1 MIDICSKISHYT
13 FNVFSQMLWLV
24 PLPIN
29 CLTDSVIYHIVSYI
43 FDQTSWQFSILNDLF
58 SLKRWMFCDRKQW
71 VIYSGFLFC
80 YAFVFMVAQIYCNIK
95 DQNLVHFKQPTLH
108 CLAFP
113 KWSLEGKRHVQ
124 VNHIILS
131 SLKKSCYRSGR
142 VFQYQWIVMMT
153 SSNGNIFSVTGL
165 LCGEFTVDQRIP
177 RTKASGA
184 ELWCFFDLRLNTQL
198 SKQTWDWWFET
209 PPHHYDVT
217 VMFLFKSDVINIC
230 ENISMSL
237 SMTNW

>member
-1 MIDICSKISHYT
+1 MTCSLWNVDGFATVSHEWYT
-13 FNVFSQMLWLV
+13 ADFYSVTHLCLWWLK
-24 PLPIN
+24 
-29 CLTDSVIYHIVSYI
+29 YIV
-43 FDQTSWQFSILNDLF
+43 
-58 SLKRWMFCDRKQW
+58 K
-71 VIYSGFLFC
+71 
-80 YAFVFMVAQIYCNIK
+80 
-95 DQNLVHFKQPTLH
+95 KQPTLH
-108 CLAFP
+108 CLAFH

-153 SSNGNIFSVTGL
+153 SSNGNIFCVTGL
-165 LCGEFTVDQRIP
+165 LCGEFTVDRWIP
-177 RTKASGA
+177 RTRANGA

-209 PPHHYDVT
+209 PSHHYDVT

-230 ENISMSL
+230 ENMSMSL